1 MKYHHSVFY
10 LRRVDL
16 QGYADDLTVIE
27 ELCTNEKG
35 NRCKTKPLS
44 DTNSSEIK
52 THTYVL
58 HGDSGKERLNMP
70 DYMFTVPAC
79 YRNDNRKMRR

>member
-52 THTYVL
+52 THTYV
-58 HGDSGKERLNMP
+58 
-70 DYMFTVPAC
+70 YMATVVKK
-79 YRNDNRKMRR
+79 D